1 MGAYDEFG
9 EEIGE
14 YDMSKIRVGF
24 VGFGE
29 VNTPR
34 EFIDE
39 RCAEAGRLLEQQG
52 VELVQT
58 APVSDDPEGVQ
69 ASRAVRELKSGGEFD
84 LLIVCV
90 AGWIPSWAVFAVIE
104 PFKHKPILL
113 WGLTGWQEGD
123 RFITTADQAGTTALR
138 KPMADM
144 GYTFKYVVTYRGQPP
159 RIDEIMN
166 YARAAHAVA
175 QMKTA
180 KIGMAGYRDMRLYGT
195 MYDGISLKAQ
205 IGPEIEHFELLELA
219 QMIGKVDR
227 NEVSRL
233 AQDVRKRWTF
243 IKEPKPGT
251 VEKSVE
257 LYLAISGK
265 IKERGYQ
272 GFSFNDVDGIKKLL
286 GFAPAGAMTL
296 LHDEMDI
303 SSVPEN
309 DSLGAVTQLMVRL
322 LTGQVA
328 AYLEF
333 YEFIENGA
341 LMGVPDYVPS
351 EIVDGKVTVMPNA
364 FGNFGEG
371 LLNVSK
377 LKTGLVTLARLGYA
391 NGLYCMHITTAE
403 ARTPRKW
410 EEAGWAPPA
419 PQLPSL
425 EMIFDYPVEEFV
437 QKVMSQH
444 YILSYGDNRGVLKE
458 LCAILKIG
466 VTAQI
471 PACTAHRR

>member
-1 MGAYDEFG
+1 MK
-9 EEIGE
+9 
-14 YDMSKIRVGF
+14 KITAGF

-34 EFIDE
+34 EFIDN
-39 RCAEAGRLLEQQG
+39 RCAAAVRLLEAQG
-52 VELVQT
+52 LELVVT
-58 APVSDDPEGVQ
+58 APVSDDPAGAQ
-69 ASRAVRELKSGGEFD
+69 AARAVRELQADGEFD

-90 AGWIPSWAVFAVIE
+90 AGWIPSWAVLSVIE
-104 PFKHKPILL
+104 PFKHKPIVL
-113 WGLTGWQEGD
+113 WGLTGWQDGE
-123 RFITTADQAGTTALR
+123 RFVTTADQAGTTALR
-138 KPMADM
+138 KPLADM
-144 GYTFKYVVTYRGQPP
+144 GYTFKYVVTYRGQAPQLEA
-159 RIDEIMN
+159 ILS
-166 YARAAHAVA
+166 YAHAARAVA
-175 QMKTA
+175 QLKTA
-180 KIGMAGYRDMRLYGT
+180 RIGMAGYRDMRLYGT
-195 MYDGISLKAQ
+195 LYDGVSLKAQ
-205 IGPEIEHFELLELA
+205 IGPEIEHFELLELV
-219 QMIGKVDR
+219 QLIGKVDR
-227 NEVSRL
+227 HEVARL
-233 AQDVRKRWTF
+233 AQKVRQHWTF
-243 IKEPKPGT
+243 VKEPKSGT

-296 LHDEMDI
+296 LHDEMAI

-309 DSLGAVTQLMVRL
+309 DSLGAVTQLIVRA

-333 YEFIENGA
+333 YEFLENGA
-341 LMGVPDYVPS
+341 LMGVPDYVPA
-351 EIVDGKVTVMPNA
+351 EIVAGPVTVMPNA

-391 NGLYCMHITTAE
+391 NGRYCLHMTTAQ
-403 ARTPRKW
+403 ARAPRQW

-425 EMIFDYPVEEFV
+425 ELIFDYPVEEFV
-437 QKVMSQH
+437 QKVMCQH
-444 YILSYGDNRGVLKE
+444 YIISYGDNRALLKD
-458 LCAILKIG
+458 LCAILNIT
-466 VTAQI
+466 VL
-471 PACTAHRR
+471 